1 MRKADDE
8 LYAERLG
15 LRLVADALNLERLRE
30 TLRHPVHHVGDE
42 RAGEPVQRLVEAL
55 VRGSPHH
62 DGVLLE
68 RQGELR
74 MKRAADLALRALDGD
89 RTAFDLRGDT
99 VGQRNRL
106 PADAR
111 HGGYQTTASS
121 SPPTRAV
128 RASRSDIRP
137 CGVEGIAIPSPFLTR
152 GISRAFTSR

>member
-15 LRLVADALNLERLRE
+15 LRLVADTLNLERLRE

-55 VRGSPHH
+55 IRGSPHH

-74 MKRAADLALRALDGD
+74 MKRAADLALRALHGD
-89 RTAFDLRGDT
+89 RAALELGGDAL
-99 VGQRNRL
+99 GQRNRL

-111 HGGYQTTASS
+111 HGGYHTTASC
-121 SPPTRAV
+121 SPPSRAG
-128 RASRSDIRP
+128 RASWSRINP
-137 CGVEGIAIPSPFLTR
+137 R
-152 GISRAFTSR
+152 GGQ